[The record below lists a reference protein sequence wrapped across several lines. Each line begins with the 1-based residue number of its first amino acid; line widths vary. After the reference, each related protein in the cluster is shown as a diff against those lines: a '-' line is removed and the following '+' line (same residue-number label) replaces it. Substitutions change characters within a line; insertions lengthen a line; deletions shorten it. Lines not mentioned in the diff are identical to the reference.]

1 MQNNYKMGRLITL
14 IFYFLEGLM
23 TILVNVLQKKEQLS
37 VTLTILGVWLI
48 SFWLLS
54 HINDESM
61 MSKRI
66 YYIAE
71 SFFSGMVACALAYAT
86 ENMYFMLFVFWGQW
100 MAYTL
105 FLDKLASRI
114 TLGIHIFFVYV
125 LTFADR
131 TGFYFRVRWNE
142 PLVQVAALVCIW
154 WLTEIIINYI
164 NSQNR
169 LNREQEMSLD
179 DMLKLVEA
187 MCDEAQLATKS
198 KSIFLSYISHEIR
211 TPINA
216 VLGMN
221 EMILRECEDEQI
233 LSYAANIKSSGKTL
247 LFLINDLLDMTKI
260 ESGKMDI
267 VPTEYDIADI
277 MIDLWNII
285 YLRAQDKGLT
295 VDFVLDKTMPRKLF
309 GDDVRIKQI
318 VTNLLTNAV
327 KYTHQGG
334 VALRATYKKTGDD
347 RMDLIISVKDTGMGI
362 KQEDMGRL
370 FEDFQRLDEKRNR
383 NIEGTGLGMNIT
395 RSLLDLMKGDIE
407 VESEYQKGSTFTV
420 TIPQKIISSE
430 ATGDFEQVL
439 DRHRSGVA
447 KRQEGFE
454 APEAK
459 VLVVDDNN
467 VNLSIFESLLK
478 RTKMNIVKANS
489 GKNCLELVKRH
500 PFHLIFIDHLMPEM
514 DGIETLHEI
523 RKLTDSPNEKTPVI
537 ALTANAVSGAKESY
551 LKEGFADFL
560 TKPIDADT
568 LEKLVVSYL
577 PKELVQIQNK

>member
-1 MQNNYKMGRLITL
+1 MQNNYRMGRLITL

-23 TILVNVLQKKEQLS
+23 TVLVNVLQKKEQLS
-37 VTLTILGVWLI
+37 VTLTILGVWLV

-54 HINDESM
+54 RINDESM
-61 MSKRI
+61 KSKRI

-71 SFFSGMVACALAYAT
+71 SFFSGMLACALAYAT

-114 TLGIHIFFVYV
+114 ALGIHIFFVYV
-125 LTFADR
+125 LSFADKA
-131 TGFYFRVRWNE
+131 GFYFRVRWNE
-142 PLVQVAALVCIW
+142 AFVEAAALVCIW

-221 EMILRECEDEQI
+221 EMILRECEDKQI

-267 VPTEYDIADI
+267 VPAEYDVTDV
-277 MIDLWNII
+277 MMDLWNII

-327 KYTHQGG
+327 KYTPQGG
-334 VALRATYKKTGDD
+334 VELRATYKKTGEDK
-347 RMDLIISVKDTGMGI
+347 MDLIISVQDTGIGI
-362 KQEDMGRL
+362 RQEDMGRL

-395 RSLLDLMKGDIE
+395 RSLLDLMNGDIE

-420 TIPQKIISSE
+420 TIPQKILDSE
-430 ATGDFEQVL
+430 TTGDFEQVL
-439 DRHRSGVA
+439 NRHMSGEEQ
-447 KRQEGFE
+447 RQEGFE

-523 RKLTDSPNEKTPVI
+523 RKLTDFPNEKTPVI
-537 ALTANAVSGAKESY
+537 ALTANAISGAKESY

-568 LEKLVVSYL
+568 LERLVVSYL
-577 PKELVQIQNK
+577 PKELVQVQNK